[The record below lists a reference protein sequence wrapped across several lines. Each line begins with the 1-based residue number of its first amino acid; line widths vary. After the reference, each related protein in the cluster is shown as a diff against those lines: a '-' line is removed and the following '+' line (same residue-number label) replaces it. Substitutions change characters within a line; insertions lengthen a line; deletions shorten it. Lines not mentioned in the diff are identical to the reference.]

1 MSRSLEERI
10 LAALDGV
17 RDPCSIANR
26 HPLGIVELGLLIQ
39 LDVAD
44 EGDVRVLL
52 RPTSPSCTL
61 IASIMQAVDEQVATV
76 PGVRS
81 VSVELD
87 AASEWTPDLMT
98 PAGQEKLRAAREQTL
113 SKLGLRPRGATDRI
127 GRAAHR

>member
-1 MSRSLEERI
+1 MSPPLEERI
-10 LAALDGV
+10 LAVLDGV

-26 HPLGIVELGLLIQ
+26 HPLGIVELGLLIA

-44 EGDVRVLL
+44 DGDVQVLL

-61 IASIMQAVDEQVATV
+61 IASIMQAVDEQVANV

-87 AASEWTPDLMT
+87 ATSEWTPELMT
-98 PAGQEKLRAAREQTL
+98 PAGRDKLQAARAQTL
-113 SKLGLRPRGATDRI
+113 SKLGLRPRGVAARI
-127 GRAAHR
+127 ARPAH